1 MSFYHPRRDSYE
13 PEERPARFR
22 LELARASVQ
31 PVQDSDRR
39 PSDARV
45 VLDAKGWLLQVQGLG
60 VVMIDFEDRVLI
72 FTDDE
77 IQNNPLRLT

>member
-1 MSFYHPRRDSYE
+1 M
-13 PEERPARFR
+13 RFR
-22 LELARASVQ
+22 LELAQASVQ
-31 PVQDSDRR
+31 PVQNSDRR
-39 PSDARV
+39 PSDALV

>member
-1 MSFYHPRRDSYE
+1 VSFYHPRRDSYE

-22 LELARASVQ
+22 LELAQASVQ
-31 PVQDSDRR
+31 PVQNSDRR